1 MGLRRLETP
10 SPNGPVASGLLPVGT
25 VLGEWQNVHS
35 FLTECAWPDGKSR
48 VTGTVMIFVEAGVW
62 KAWCH
67 DRDASMGSFTS
78 ADSLESLLC
87 KLNAGFEDGQLDWRP
102 DRARK
107 K

>member
-1 MGLRRLETP
+1 
-10 SPNGPVASGLLPVGT
+10 
-25 VLGEWQNVHS
+25 
-35 FLTECAWPDGKSR
+35 
-48 VTGTVMIFVEAGVW
+48 MIFVEAGVW